1 MIYHLI
7 YSSFHIFSMAAIL
20 NFKMATNEQ
29 VCMDG
34 RVIFFFIWLSS
45 TICQKEFPV
54 LSFYRIFPHS
64 HDTNSVLATTLEFEN
79 KEYLLHFHL
88 NPKGRTMDYHYQA
101 KLLILNTL
109 MHLFLWE
116 RLLSQYGT
124 FLAHSG
130 LVGVYWEMI
139 YLALVVEL
147 IICPLLCFKR

>member
-20 NFKMATNEQ
+20 NFKMAANEQ

-34 RVIFFFIWLSS
+34 RVIFFSFDYHLQYVKRNFQYS
-45 TICQKEFPV
+45 
-54 LSFYRIFPHS
+54 LFYRIFPHS

-88 NPKGRTMDYHYQA
+88 NRKGRTMDYHYQA

-116 RLLSQYGT
+116 RLLSQYGP
-124 FLAHSG
+124 FLAHS
-130 LVGVYWEMI
+130 
-139 YLALVVEL
+139 AL
-147 IICPLLCFKR
+147 